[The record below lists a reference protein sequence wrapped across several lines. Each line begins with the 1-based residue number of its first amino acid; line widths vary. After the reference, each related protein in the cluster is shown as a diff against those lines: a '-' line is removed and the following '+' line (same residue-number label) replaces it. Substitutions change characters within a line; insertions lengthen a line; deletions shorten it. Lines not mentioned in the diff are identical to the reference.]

1 MRLLNKNNAYL
12 LIVCLICLLFY
23 LGIVSVHS
31 YKPNFEPQ
39 LNYFRY
45 LADAFNHGH
54 LNLENTPSKED
65 LVEFNHQFYAYWP
78 PVPALVYMPLVS
90 VFGMHLP
97 DAFIN
102 SLFAVFNVLLVMKIM
117 MVVNRRFNCLLGIH
131 HIACIGLF
139 WGLGTVQFYM
149 ARSGSVWLVSQTM
162 AQTFLLLSIYVF
174 IAINGKYKRLVI
186 SGFFFACATY
196 TRNHYVLGLP
206 FFIGYEMATNAN
218 FKWRTII
225 KSYGLFIVPFFV
237 FSLFNAWYNY
247 ARFGDCFE
255 NGLKYHLM
263 SDYFKPLFFKHGY
276 FSVSYYPHN
285 FYTEV
290 LHWPS
295 FKSQFPYILKEP
307 EGFGFIWG
315 SPFYLLLIPA
325 LILVVK
331 NRTTS
336 SNRILILACL
346 LSVFFMST
354 VIFSIMGTGWVQFC
368 ARYTLDFQFFLIL
381 ILGLMWVQLS
391 KLGWMKPTAILLVLG
406 SIHIQYLGAYYLT

>member
-1 MRLLNKNNAYL
+1 MLLFNKNNTYF
-12 LIVCLICLLFY
+12 LIVCAICLLFY
-23 LGIVSVHS
+23 LGVFTVNHYS
-31 YKPNFEPQ
+31 PNFDSQ

-45 LADAFNHGH
+45 LADAFNYGR

-78 PVPALVYMPLVS
+78 PVPALVYMPLVA

-117 MVVNRRFNCLLGIH
+117 MKVNRRFNCLLSIH
-131 HIACIGLF
+131 HIAIVGLF

-149 ARSGSVWLVSQTM
+149 ARSGAVWQVSQIM
-162 AQTFLLLSIYVF
+162 AQTFLLLSIYTF
-174 IAINGKYKRLVI
+174 ISITAKHKRLLI
-186 SGFFFACATY
+186 AGLFFACAVY
-196 TRNHYVLGLP
+196 TRNHFLMALP
-206 FFIGYEMATNAN
+206 FFVGYELATKTDL
-218 FKWRTII
+218 KWQHLF
-225 KSYGLFIVPFFV
+225 KSYGLFIMPFFV

-255 NGLKYHLM
+255 NGLQYHLM

-325 LILVVK
+325 LVLVVK
-331 NRTTS
+331 NKIAS

-354 VIFSIMGTGWVQFC
+354 IIFSIMGTGWVQFC
-368 ARYTLDFQFFLIL
+368 ARYTLDFQFFLL
-381 ILGLMWVQLS
+381 LMLVLLWPQLS
-391 KLGWMKPTAILLVLG
+391 IRWWIKPTALLLVLG
-406 SIHIQYLGAYYLT
+406 SIGMQYLGAYYLM

>member
-1 MRLLNKNNAYL
+1 MRTLNKHNAYL

-23 LGIVSVHS
+23 LGIVSIHS
-31 YKPNFEPQ
+31 YTPNFEPQ

-45 LADAFNHGH
+45 LADAFNHGR

-78 PVPALVYMPLVS
+78 PVPALVYMPLVA

-117 MVVNRRFNCLLGIH
+117 LGVNKRFNCLLNIH
-131 HIACIGLF
+131 HIALLGLF

-149 ARSGSVWLVSQTM
+149 ARSGAVWQVSQIM
-162 AQTFLLLSIYVF
+162 AQTFLLLAIYTFISIT
-174 IAINGKYKRLVI
+174 AKHKRLLI
-186 SGFFFACATY
+186 AGLFFACAVY
-196 TRNHYVLGLP
+196 TRNHFLLAFPFFVGYELATKTDLKWQHLFKSYVL
-206 FFIGYEMATNAN
+206 FIM
-218 FKWRTII
+218 
-225 KSYGLFIVPFFV
+225 PFFV

-325 LILVVK
+325 LVLVVK
-331 NRTTS
+331 NKIAS
-336 SNRILILACL
+336 SNRILILASL

-354 VIFSIMGTGWVQFC
+354 IIFSIMGTGWVQFC
-368 ARYTLDFQFFLIL
+368 ARYTLDFQFFLV
-381 ILGLMWVQLS
+381 LMLVLLWPQLS
-391 KLGWMKPTAILLVLG
+391 IRWWIKPTALLLVLG
-406 SIHIQYLGAYYLT
+406 SIGMQYLGAYYLI